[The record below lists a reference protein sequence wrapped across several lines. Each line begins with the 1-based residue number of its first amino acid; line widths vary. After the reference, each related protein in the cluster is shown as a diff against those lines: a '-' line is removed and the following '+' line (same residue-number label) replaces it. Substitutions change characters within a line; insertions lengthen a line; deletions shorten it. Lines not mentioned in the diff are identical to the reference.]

1 MQMGSSRRG
10 EIHMQMGSPRR
21 GEIHMQMEVR
31 EEEVIF

>member
-1 MQMGSSRRG
+1 MQMGSPRRV

-21 GEIHMQMEVR
+21 VEIHMQMEVR